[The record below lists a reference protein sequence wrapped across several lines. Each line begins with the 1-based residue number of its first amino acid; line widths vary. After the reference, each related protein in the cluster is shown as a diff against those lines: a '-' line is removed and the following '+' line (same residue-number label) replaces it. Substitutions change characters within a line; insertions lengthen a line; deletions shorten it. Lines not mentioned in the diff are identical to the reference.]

1 MVDGKGDSC
10 GVPVKEQSQ
19 KRKSSAWV
27 LKMGRMSRG
36 RERRPVD
43 SLGKCGSVVDE
54 WMDGCERVG
63 QVEQSRVLL
72 LPSAISLEYC
82 RPVSS
87 VVASSLSLGLPKYCL
102 LGRFPARV
110 VTHTAPSLSFL
121 LSLFNLPYVL
131 LTYFLFLPLC

>member
-1 MVDGKGDSC
+1 MGKGIA
-10 GVPVKEQSQ
+10 VESQ
-19 KRKSSAWV
+19 
-27 LKMGRMSRG
+27 SRG
-36 RERRPVD
+36 SLQDVKGEREETSVPVD

-87 VVASSLSLGLPKYCL
+87 VVASSPSPGLPNTAFWGTFL
-102 LGRFPARV
+102 LRI
-110 VTHTAPSLSFL
+110 VTHTAPYLSFL